1 MPEFKV
7 VVSDPSTGKAQ
18 QVTVTGPQA
27 NALIGLRIGDEI
39 DGTIVGMPGVK
50 LIIRGGSDRSGAP
63 MRPDVPGPVK
73 RRLLLSQ
80 GPGFK
85 PTKKGLRKRKLVRG
99 NTITEDIVQI
109 NVAIKREEE
118 VKSV

>member
-1 MPEFKV
+1 M
-7 VVSDPSTGKAQ
+7 
-18 QVTVTGPQA
+18 TVTGPQA

-39 DGTIVGMPGVK
+39 DGSLIGLKGVK

-63 MRPDVPGPVK
+63 MRADLPGAAK

-80 GPGFK
+80 GPGFR

-99 NTITEDIVQI
+99 NIITEDIVQI
-109 NVAIKREEE
+109 NVVIKREGEE
-118 VKSV
+118 SGGGVEEKAS